1 MTRCAGLR
9 PTAAITR
16 RALVLLLG
24 ACMLLTL
31 GAAVP
36 GGADTG
42 PALPAPATATP
53 LTAGTAGP
61 PPGSPAGA
69 ATAFAETCEE
79 RERPSER
86 EGVGHSH
93 VRLRCTVSDTRILK
107 TPDDLSKPYLD
118 DHRAGA
124 AFHPRD
130 HDGRPR
136 GLRTRTARD
145 TRALL
150 QVFRC

>member
-1 MTRCAGLR
+1 MTR

-16 RALVLLLG
+16 KALLLLLG
-24 ACMLLTL
+24 AWMLLTL

-42 PALPAPATATP
+42 PALPAPATA
-53 LTAGTAGP
+53 LTAGPSGP

-69 ATAFAETCEE
+69 ATDLAEACEE
-79 RERPSER
+79 REGPSER

-93 VRLRCTVSDTRILK
+93 VRLRCTVSDTRLLK

-118 DHRAGA
+118 DHRAHA
-124 AFHPRD
+124 AVHPRD

-136 GLRTRTARD
+136 GLRTRTAKD
-145 TRALL
+145 TRTLL